1 MTTIDGVLNDITG
14 LLDRFPLTPAVF
26 AGLPDDESEAAF
38 RALSLVHRR
47 LTTCLAV
54 SAANI
59 ERRSRFTAGRDGL
72 ARRKGYSNAEAMLQD
87 LSGGGGTSRLEA
99 RTLIEAGTMVF
110 EADAARQRQA
120 DAARQRQEAEE
131 ERARQQAEL
140 EAARQAA
147 QTAGEPEPEPLPE
160 PEPTP
165 NQPRSRPSQPRGSP
179 GSATPS
185 PPAC

>member
-1 MTTIDGVLNDITG
+1 MTTIDGVLNEFTG

-72 ARRKGYSNAEAMLQD
+72 ARRKGYTNAEATLQD
-87 LSGGGGTSRLEA
+87 LSGGGGTSRIEA
-99 RTLIEAGTMVF
+99 RTLIEAGTMIF

-120 DAARQRQEAEE
+120 EAARHAQELAE
-131 ERARQQAEL
+131 ERARQRAEL

-147 QTAGEPEPEPLPE
+147 QAAGEPAP
-160 PEPTP
+160 
-165 NQPRSRPSQPRGSP
+165 RPSSG
-179 GSATPS
+179 A
-185 PPAC
+185 